1 MRIVCR
7 VLPRDHKQYCKKCAI
22 GLLFHADGF
31 CWRLVFFV
39 VIFHLALAF
48 FSCGLER
55 TLFGSFVLTRQ
66 CTEAMKQVPNIC
78 IHNSNS
84 CICEI
89 WEFTHTRVLY
99 IHRFANAY
107 HVVCLCNNMLF
118 KKMLHSIV
126 SQSDFVLCT
135 FKYAYCHIPYL
146 IICILHCWVILP
158 SPFFGQWKS
167 TAFAY
172 GKPRAKPE
180 PCATWHSV
188 TCLRE
193 RIKRLAMDIFSY
205 YVKLYM

>member
-1 MRIVCR
+1 MLSKVTYRVVFCDILVSESNFFLPGSWGRGDAARGVGQSWQEGSVLVEGPCMRIVCR

-39 VIFHLALAF
+39 VIFHLALAS

-78 IHNSNS
+78 IHKSNS

-89 WEFTHTRVLY
+89 WEFIRTRVLY

-107 HVVCLCNNMLF
+107 HVVCLWQQ
-118 KKMLHSIV
+118 HV
-126 SQSDFVLCT
+126 V
-135 FKYAYCHIPYL
+135 
-146 IICILHCWVILP
+146 
-158 SPFFGQWKS
+158 
-167 TAFAY
+167 
-172 GKPRAKPE
+172 
-180 PCATWHSV
+180 
-188 TCLRE
+188 
-193 RIKRLAMDIFSY
+193 
-205 YVKLYM
+205 